1 MGTDASIADRLSDDM
16 RQAMRAKD
24 KVRLGA
30 IRRARAAIKN
40 AEIENG
46 AELDEP
52 AAEKVLR
59 KLARQHEESI
69 EQFTAGGR
77 DELVA
82 KEQEELAA
90 IEVYLPAQMEESEIE
105 TVVGEVIAAEG
116 ATGPGDMGMVMK
128 AAMARLGGAADGG
141 TVNAVARRLL
151 G

>member
-46 AELDEP
+46 AALDE
-52 AAEKVLR
+52 AEAEKVLR

-69 EQFTAGGR
+69 EQFSAGGR

-82 KEQEELAA
+82 KEREELAA